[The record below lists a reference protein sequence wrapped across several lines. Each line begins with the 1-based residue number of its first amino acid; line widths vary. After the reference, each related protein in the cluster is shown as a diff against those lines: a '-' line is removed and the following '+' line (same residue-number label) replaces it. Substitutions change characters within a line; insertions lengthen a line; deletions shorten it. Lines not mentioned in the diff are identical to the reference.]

1 MRQALDENAKRRLT
15 ERAEITVAV
24 DFLLARGFASEDIPL
39 QLTRYYYVD
48 IDLLNEILLEDQH
61 LSAPIPTADTAWK
74 EVA

>member
-24 DFLLARGFASEDIPL
+24 DFLLSRGFASEDIPE

-61 LSAPIPTADTAWK
+61 LSEPIPSADAIWK

>member
-1 MRQALDENAKRRLT
+1 MRNALDENAKRRLT

-24 DFLLARGFASEDIPL
+24 DFLLSRGFASEDIPT

-48 IDLLNEILLEDQH
+48 IDLLNEVLLEDQH
-61 LSAPIPTADTAWK
+61 LSEPIPTADTVWQ

>member
-1 MRQALDENAKRRLT
+1 MRHAHDENAKRRLT
-15 ERAEITVAV
+15 ERTEISVAV
-24 DFLLARGFASEDIPL
+24 DFLLSRGFSSEDIPV

-61 LSAPIPTADTAWK
+61 LSAPISTADAIWK